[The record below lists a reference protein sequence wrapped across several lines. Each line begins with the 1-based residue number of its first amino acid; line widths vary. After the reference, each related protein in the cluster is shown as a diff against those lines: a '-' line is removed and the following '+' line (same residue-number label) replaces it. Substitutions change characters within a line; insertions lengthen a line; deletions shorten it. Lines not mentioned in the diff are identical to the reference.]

1 VCAACRILFFVSRGE
16 GIAPSMLM
24 RSAVFGG
31 GVMLDIVYVLL
42 TFAFF
47 ALMLLYVRGCARLG
61 ETSGTCPEE
70 R

>member
-1 VCAACRILFFVSRGE
+1 MPV
-16 GIAPSMLM
+16 
-24 RSAVFGG
+24 RSALFDGE
-31 GVMLDIVYVLL
+31 VMLDVVYLLL

-61 ETSGTCPEE
+61 DTSSTRSDE